1 MMMFSTSIKMSFSMK
16 PMTTAVITINTFK
29 NNNQTSFKNS
39 TGVNLDYKNIY
50 QRLLTKLKD
59 HSSNRVN
66 STTNKPVPQQW
77 GNSWMFLTSKI
88 LIIFVDSNVTIQHQT
103 YLGNI
108 RPGATN
114 ENNNLNILN
123 KARNSS
129 NRQSSNCKP
138 QSSFK

>member
-1 MMMFSTSIKMSFSMK
+1 MK

-77 GNSWMFLTSKI
+77 GNS
-88 LIIFVDSNVTIQHQT
+88 
-103 YLGNI
+103 
-108 RPGATN
+108 
-114 ENNNLNILN
+114 
-123 KARNSS
+123 
-129 NRQSSNCKP
+129 
-138 QSSFK
+138 